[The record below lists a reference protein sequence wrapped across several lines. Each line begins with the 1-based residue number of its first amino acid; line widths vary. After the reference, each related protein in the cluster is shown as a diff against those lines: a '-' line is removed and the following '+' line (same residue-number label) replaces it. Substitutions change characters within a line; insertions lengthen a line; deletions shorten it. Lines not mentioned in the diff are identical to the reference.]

1 MKTSALLVIISA
13 ASAFCVSC
21 MRDAGNGSTDGRM
34 MTLSVSVESG
44 WSVKGSVPG
53 DESAVNEMQIVLF
66 RDGVLYASASSDE
79 ATHDLTVS
87 PGTYDLYAFVN
98 DPADWHSR
106 PDLTEDMIMNSLSSY
121 SDNSLSSFVM
131 FGHSPSVKV
140 DENHPSA
147 TIHVDRLMSRIVLE
161 NITADFS
168 SNPRYKGCSL
178 IIRNIYITNAIGTCP
193 YSLMPAS
200 SPSSTGV
207 WYNRMT
213 PEDCPEN
220 IKAMTADKG
229 LDITIPDGSSK
240 NVGRVYYAYPN
251 GCVSDSDSD
260 TWQARRTRVAIEAVL
275 DGKECWYHIT
285 LPSMEPNASYVISNC
300 TIKNLG
306 GKTPE
311 DNSWPSCE
319 AVITES
325 LNWNNTFTVE
335 EES

>member
-1 MKTSALLVIISA
+1 MQ
-13 ASAFCVSC
+13 
-21 MRDAGNGSTDGRM
+21 DAENGCADGRT

-44 WSVKGSVPG
+44 WSTKGSVSG
-53 DESAVNEMQIVLF
+53 DENTVNEMQIILF

-79 ATHDLTVS
+79 STYTLAVS

-98 DPADWHSR
+98 DPAEWYSR
-106 PDLTEDMIMNSLSSY
+106 PGLTEDMIMNSASSY

-131 FGHSPSVKV
+131 FGHSPAVKV
-140 DENHPSA
+140 DENHPTA
-147 TIHVDRLMSRIVLE
+147 TVYVDRLMSRIVLE
-161 NITADFS
+161 NIAADFS
-168 SNPRYKGCSL
+168 SNPRYQGCSL
-178 IIRNIYITNAIGTCP
+178 IIRNIYITNVIGTCP
-193 YSLMPAS
+193 YSMMPAT

-207 WYNRMT
+207 WYNRMK
-213 PEDCPEN
+213 PEDNPAHMT
-220 IKAMTADKG
+220 AMTADKG

-240 NVGRVYYAYPN
+240 NIGKVYYAYPN

-260 TWQARRTRVAIEAVL
+260 IWQARRTRVAIEAVL

-285 LPSMEPNASYVISNC
+285 LPPMGPNASYVISSC
-300 TIKNLG
+300 TIKNIG
-306 GKTPE
+306 GQTPE

-325 LNWNNTFTVE
+325 LNWDNTFTVE